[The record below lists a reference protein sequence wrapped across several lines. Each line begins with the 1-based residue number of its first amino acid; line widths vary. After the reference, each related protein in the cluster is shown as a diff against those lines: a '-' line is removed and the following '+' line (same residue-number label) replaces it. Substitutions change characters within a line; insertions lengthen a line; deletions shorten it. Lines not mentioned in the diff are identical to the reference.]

1 MAYKKQFMHS
11 LKPVSLM
18 GKSDFVSLFKW
29 HKRISEKG
37 WMNGVICSYKDDH
50 CILAIL
56 ISVALHKLQK
66 FYPIEPGNL
75 QDTANCKYQILFLKW
90 LCHEWIKIKTGII
103 KRIKNTFS
111 KWHDFLELI
120 IIWMKLHDIKFSR
133 MLSFTRNIWCF
144 YWWFHPNDYLRQF

>member
-1 MAYKKQFMHS
+1 M
-11 LKPVSLM
+11 
-18 GKSDFVSLFKW
+18 
-29 HKRISEKG
+29 
-37 WMNGVICSYKDDH
+37 
-50 CILAIL
+50 
-56 ISVALHKLQK
+56 ALHKLQK

-144 YWWFHPNDYLRQF
+144 YWWFHPNDYLRQLKNSYKLFISKETVPSPIFTKFNCWNIDDNWSAGDI